1 MASGESTAE
10 STSRE
15 AIVRRSFLER
25 PAPETESGSFS
36 NWTRKASYAS
46 SSSRLAPAPPLEAF
60 RLVCLPLRMV
70 HQYVLES
77 TVGIRIQ
84 RHSDSV
90 PAGTADSSPPFQRRG
105 DEKRDFSSSRL
116 RPARSQRR

>member
-70 HQYVLES
+70 HQCVLES
-77 TVGIRIQ
+77 WNQGAVSGYNVIQ
-84 RHSDSV
+84 NSV
-90 PAGTADSSPPFQRRG
+90 PAGTADSCGGPEFTP
-105 DEKRDFSSSRL
+105 D
-116 RPARSQRR
+116 

>member
-70 HQYVLES
+70 HQYVLELRAIS
-77 TVGIRIQ
+77 GYNVIQ
-84 RHSDSV
+84 IQSRQGRVNEENDSL
-90 PAGTADSSPPFQRRG
+90 PRSRRLVLLSG
-105 DEKRDFSSSRL
+105 R
-116 RPARSQRR
+116 

>member
-1 MASGESTAE
+1 MGSGETTPETA
-10 STSRE
+10 SR
-15 AIVRRSFLER
+15 AAVLRRSFLER

-36 NWTRKASYAS
+36 NWTRKTSSAS

-77 TVGIRIQ
+77 WNQGAVSGYNVIQ
-84 RHSDSV
+84 IQSRQGRLIG
-90 PAGTADSSPPFQRRG
+90 ARRFNG
-105 DEKRDFSSSRL
+105 G
-116 RPARSQRR
+116 